1 MQQTV
6 INSRECIFACR
17 LAQGQSRP
25 DNLYL
30 LGLCCCGPLLMTPM
44 CAVARR
50 NAVLQE
56 DKALFARFSR
66 PGVLETCVGRLLCIW
81 HWRIRKEGRVINQG
95 NDRHQGKVPTHCQVS
110 LSAVDKLI
118 KSGHMAPSGL
128 PLFSAASVLLLP
140 TPSPHP
146 STTDLASEC
155 HPCDEIFSKYCV
167 LSWPRSIKRGEK
179 CLKFKLKAF
188 VRWDNPSWVRLVI

>member
-1 MQQTV
+1 
-6 INSRECIFACR
+6 
-17 LAQGQSRP
+17 
-25 DNLYL
+25 
-30 LGLCCCGPLLMTPM
+30 MTLM

-118 KSGHMAPSGL
+118 KSGLMAPSGL
-128 PLFSAASVLLLP
+128 PLFSVASVLLLP
-140 TPSPHP
+140 TPMYLILLQLTLPQSATHVMRYSPNIVSSHGRG
-146 STTDLASEC
+146 
-155 HPCDEIFSKYCV
+155 
-167 LSWPRSIKRGEK
+167 RSREEK
-179 CLKFKLKAF
+179 S
-188 VRWDNPSWVRLVI
+188 V

>member
-17 LAQGQSRP
+17 LAPRQSRP

-30 LGLCCCGPLLMTPM
+30 LGLCCCGPLLMTLM

-128 PLFSAASVLLLP
+128 PLFSVASVLLLQCYQ
-140 TPSPHP
+140 SPLILLPLTLPQSATHVMRYSP
-146 STTDLASEC
+146 NIVSS
-155 HPCDEIFSKYCV
+155 HG
-167 LSWPRSIKRGEK
+167 RGQSREEK
-179 CLKFKLKAF
+179 S
-188 VRWDNPSWVRLVI
+188 V

>member
-17 LAQGQSRP
+17 LAPRQSRP

-30 LGLCCCGPLLMTPM
+30 LGLCCCGLLLMTPM

-110 LSAVDKLI
+110 LWRRQIDQVWSWRHLLFNCFCV
-118 KSGHMAPSGL
+118 PF
-128 PLFSAASVLLLP
+128 FSASPFSCLCVCMTLP
-140 TPSPHP
+140 
-146 STTDLASEC
+146 
-155 HPCDEIFSKYCV
+155 
-167 LSWPRSIKRGEK
+167 W
-179 CLKFKLKAF
+179 
-188 VRWDNPSWVRLVI
+188 NPTHVF